1 MLREPL
7 FHFLAAGALIFVL
20 YGVLGGGADD
30 SRTITVTAGQVDRLQ
45 QVFAGQW
52 RRPPTPEELAGLI
65 DAHIEEEILY
75 REAVALGLDV
85 DDTIVR
91 RRLAQ
96 KMQFLIEDTA
106 APAEPAETDL
116 IAFFEQ
122 HRARFRS
129 PPILSFTHIYF
140 SSDRRADAQADAQ
153 ASLAT
158 LGALDRAPDRG
169 DPFMLRHDYAD
180 VTEDEIS
187 RLFGREFGAS
197 VFALPQ
203 SDWQGPVRSGYGYHL
218 VRIVAKTVPPEPEFA
233 AVRADVLAAYMDDE
247 RRRVNAA
254 VLDEIKA
261 RYSIVHA
268 AADAPAA

>member
-20 YGVLGGGADD
+20 YGVFGGDTDD
-30 SRTITVTAGQVDRLQ
+30 SRTITVTAGQVDRLE

-52 RRPPTPEELAGLI
+52 RRPPTPEELAGLV

-106 APAEPAETDL
+106 APTEPADAAL
-116 IAFFEQ
+116 VAYFEQ
-122 HRARFRS
+122 HRERFRS
-129 PPILSFTHIYF
+129 PTILSFTHIYF
-140 SSDRRADAQADAQ
+140 SSDRRDNAQADAQ
-153 ASLAT
+153 STLASL
-158 LGALDRAPDRG
+158 GELDRAPDQG

-187 RLFGREFGAS
+187 RLFGREFGAAL
-197 VFALPQ
+197 FALPA

-233 AVRADVLAAYMDDE
+233 AVRTDVLAAYMDSE
-247 RRRVNAA
+247 RRRLNAA

-261 RYSIVHA
+261 RYTMVDAQTEA
-268 AADAPAA
+268 AR